1 MPEAASAPGL
11 RQVTLVIV
19 ITCAPTSMMELAGA
33 VKKFK
38 VLISLT
44 TKDNDYQEEQAL
56 AAETAARRLGL
67 DLEILYADN
76 DAITQSQQLLKV
88 IQSSSVSPP
97 DAIIFEPVGA
107 TALPQV
113 AKAAAAAGI
122 GWVVLNR
129 DVDYIPELRRTYKVP
144 VFAITS
150 DHDEIGRIQG
160 QQFAAL
166 LPNGGSVLHVQGPA
180 ESLAARQ
187 RTSGMYET
195 KPANIQI
202 RALKAQ
208 WTEASSQKAVS
219 AWLRLSTS
227 RESHV
232 DLIAAHDDSM
242 AIGARKAFQE
252 HTTGVDRERWLSL
265 PFLGCD
271 GVPKTGQAWVKNGIL
286 TATVVVPTN
295 TDVALAILAKSFQT
309 GAQPEE
315 RRMTVPNS
323 FPTTEVLAASRSSRR
338 ATAGQS

>member
-1 MPEAASAPGL
+1 
-11 RQVTLVIV
+11 
-19 ITCAPTSMMELAGA
+19 

-44 TKDNDYQEEQAL
+44 TKDNDYQEEQAS
-56 AAETAARRLGL
+56 AAETTARRLGV
-67 DLEILYADN
+67 DIEIVYADN

-88 IQSSSVSPP
+88 IQSGSVSPP
-97 DAIIFEPVGA
+97 DAIVFEPVGA

-113 AKAAAAAGI
+113 ARAAAAAGI

-129 DVDYIPELRRTYKVP
+129 DVEYIADLRRTYKVP
-144 VFAITS
+144 MFAITS
-150 DHDEIGRIQG
+150 DHEEIGRIQG

-166 LPNGGSVLHVQGPA
+166 LPKGGAVLYVQGPA

-195 KPANIQI
+195 KPSGVQI
-202 RALKAQ
+202 RSLKAQ
-208 WTEASSQKAVS
+208 WTEASAHKAVS

-242 AIGARKAFQE
+242 AVGARKAFQE
-252 HTTGVDRERWLSL
+252 HTTGVDREHWLSL

-271 GVPKTGQAWVKNGIL
+271 GVPKTGQAWVKSGIL
-286 TATVVVPTN
+286 AATVVVPTN
-295 TDVALAILAKSFQT
+295 TDIALTMLAKALQT
-309 GAQPEE
+309 GTQGEE
-315 RRMTVPNS
+315 RKLTVPTS
-323 FPTTEVLAASRSSRR
+323 FPTVEALSATRSRG
-338 ATAGQS
+338 AGAGGKG